1 MTICNQDETTG
12 LTDTRCVFMNTVKD
26 RQAKRTQMIKKGL
39 KRICYISKPALEIA
53 TIVFKWTVPAVAI
66 FAIPEHFI
74 KDWADSSSLEEEY
87 AVAIDSAL
95 SETAKYY
102 STNKNKV
109 AIIDELSSHVGAL
122 DSNISKVIQHTE
134 TFQSKYYTQT
144 DANEI
149 VCVFNHYF
157 LAEIVK
163 SEILSNY
170 YLLRNGADILDQLK
184 TAQAV
189 LELNQQKL
197 DSVHASIQHIDFR
210 LDGTVKSV
218 IKYIISVTIIFCS
231 FLFANILLRDRMDY
245 TAIVYTLFAIS
256 ISEFIVRILR
266 EPCFISLLDWGK
278 IPKWLHRFKT
288 QLGEAFVLFFL
299 IISILL
305 LLVIS
310 TYNLPLVQ
318 FKYAVLGVL
327 VGIALRS
334 FYVYTWE
341 SDYN

>member
-1 MTICNQDETTG
+1 MTVCNQDEATG
-12 LTDTRCVFMNTVKD
+12 LTDMRCVFMNVKH
-26 RQAKRTQMIKKGL
+26 RRAKRTQMIKKGL
-39 KRICYISKPALEIA
+39 KRICYVSKPALEIA
-53 TIVFKWTVPAVAI
+53 AIVLNWHVPAAPI
-66 FAIPEHFI
+66 FSIAEHFI
-74 KDWADSSSLEEEY
+74 NEWADSSSLEEEY

-95 SETAKYY
+95 SETAKHY
-102 STNKNKV
+102 STNRNKA
-109 AIIDELSSHVGAL
+109 AIIEELSFQVGEL
-122 DSNISKVIQHTE
+122 DSNISQVIQRTE
-134 TFQSKYYTQT
+134 TFRSRYYTQT

-149 VCVFNHYF
+149 VCVFNGYF

-163 SEILSNY
+163 SKILSNY
-170 YLLRNGADILDQLK
+170 YLLRNGADILDRLK
-184 TAQAV
+184 TAQVV

-197 DSVHASIQHIDFR
+197 DSVHASIQHIDSR
-210 LDGTVKSV
+210 LNGTIKST

-245 TAIVYTLFAIS
+245 IAIVYTLIAIF

-266 EPCFISLLDWGK
+266 EPCFVPWLDWGK
-278 IPKWLHRFKT
+278 VPKWLHRFKT

-310 TYNLPLVQ
+310 TYNLSLVQ
-318 FKYAVLGVL
+318 FKYAALGVL

-341 SDYN
+341 SDFN

>member
-1 MTICNQDETTG
+1 MVCNQDEAAG
-12 LTDTRCVFMNTVKD
+12 LTDMRCIFMNIVKN
-26 RQAKRTQMIKKGL
+26 RQAKRKQMIKKGL
-39 KRICYISKPALEIA
+39 KIICYVSKPALEIA
-53 TIVFKWTVPAVAI
+53 TIVLNWPVPAAAI

-74 KDWADSSSLEEEY
+74 KEWADSSSLEEEY

-102 STNKNKV
+102 STNRNKA
-109 AIIDELSSHVGAL
+109 AIIEELSFQVGEL
-122 DSNISKVIQHTE
+122 DSNISQVIQHTE
-134 TFQSKYYTQT
+134 TFRSKYYTQT

-149 VCVFNHYF
+149 VCVFNGYF
-157 LAEIVK
+157 LVEIVK
-163 SEILSNY
+163 SKILSNY
-170 YLLRNGADILDQLK
+170 YLLINGADILERLK
-184 TAQAV
+184 TAQVV

-197 DSVHASIQHIDFR
+197 DSVHAAVEHIDFR
-210 LDGTVKSV
+210 LNDTIKSV
-218 IKYIISVTIIFCS
+218 IKYFISVIIIFCS

-245 TAIVYTLFAIS
+245 IAIVYTFIAIF

-266 EPCFISLLDWGK
+266 EPCFVSWLDWGK
-278 IPKWLHRFKT
+278 NHKWLHRFKT
-288 QLGEAFVLFFL
+288 QLGEAFALFFL

-305 LLVIS
+305 LLVIG

-318 FKYAVLGVL
+318 FKYAALGVL

-341 SDYN
+341 SDFN